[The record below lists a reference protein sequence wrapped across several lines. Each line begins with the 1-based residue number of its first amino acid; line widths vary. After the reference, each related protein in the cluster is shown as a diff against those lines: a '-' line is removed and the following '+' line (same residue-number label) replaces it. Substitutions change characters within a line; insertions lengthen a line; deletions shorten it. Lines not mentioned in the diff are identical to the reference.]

1 MITIEEAIQLIKEN
15 LPEKKVELRA
25 TYTCNGFVLA
35 EDVYAQYSSPYFD
48 NSAMDGYAL
57 STEDTEFLI
66 DTYEPKEFDVIGTS
80 QAGIPFMGRIPKGKC
95 IQVNT
100 GAKIPENT
108 GAIVPVEDVEFI
120 NHNKIKIKQPIKKF
134 QHIRRKG
141 EEFKENT
148 LLLTKNTK
156 LNPRNIAMLLQAGK
170 FEIFVY
176 KKPKILIVTTG
187 NELTPF
193 NENIEEEDIEK
204 GKIIDTN
211 SYILKTILE
220 EKGYEIKLINHVK
233 DIENETYEAIQNNI
247 NFDFFLLTG
256 GVSVGPYDFVKKDV
270 EKAGF
275 KPIFWKIKQKPGKPI
290 YFAKKEN
297 KVLFA
302 LPGNPVSS
310 FINFQHYVLPAIQ
323 YYQEGI
329 WKYNTILLK
338 SNSEIF
344 NEQKRD
350 AFLTIRIIDNEYFE
364 IAPNQ
369 GSHKIS
375 SIAYSEGYIVLPSST
390 RISRD
395 QTYTCYLWM

>member
-66 DTYEPKEFDVIGTS
+66 DTYEPKEFDIIGTS

-170 FEIFVY
+170 FEIIVY

-193 NENIEEEDIEK
+193 NENLEEEDIEK

-297 KVLFA
+297 KALFA
-302 LPGNPVSS
+302 LPGNPVSC
-310 FINFQHYVLPAIQ
+310 FINFQHYVLSAIQ

>member
-193 NENIEEEDIEK
+193 NENLEEEDIK
-204 GKIIDTN
+204 K
-211 SYILKTILE
+211 
-220 EKGYEIKLINHVK
+220 VK
-233 DIENETYEAIQNNI
+233 SSI
-247 NFDFFLLTG
+247 
-256 GVSVGPYDFVKKDV
+256 
-270 EKAGF
+270 
-275 KPIFWKIKQKPGKPI
+275 PIPI
-290 YFAKKEN
+290 Y
-297 KVLFA
+297 
-302 LPGNPVSS
+302 
-310 FINFQHYVLPAIQ
+310 
-323 YYQEGI
+323 
-329 WKYNTILLK
+329 
-338 SNSEIF
+338 
-344 NEQKRD
+344 
-350 AFLTIRIIDNEYFE
+350 
-364 IAPNQ
+364 
-369 GSHKIS
+369 
-375 SIAYSEGYIVLPSST
+375 
-390 RISRD
+390 
-395 QTYTCYLWM
+395 

>member
-1 MITIEEAIQLIKEN
+1 MVTIEEAIHLIKEN

-25 TYTCNGFVLA
+25 TYSCNDFILA
-35 EDVYAQYSSPYFD
+35 EDVYAQYPSPYFD

-57 STEDTEFLI
+57 SIEDTELLI
-66 DTYEPKEFDVIGTS
+66 NAFEPKIFEVIGTS
-80 QAGIPFMGRIPKGKC
+80 QAGIPFLSKIPMGKC

-108 GAIVPVEDVEFI
+108 GAIVPIEDIVFI
-120 NHNKIKIKQPIKKF
+120 NHNMIKIKQPIKKF

-148 LLLTKNTK
+148 LLLKKNTK
-156 LNPRNIAMLLQAGK
+156 LNPRNIALLLQAGK

-176 KKPKILIVTTG
+176 KKPKIVIITTG
-187 NELTPF
+187 NELIPY
-193 NENIEEEDIEK
+193 NENLEEQDIEK
-204 GKIIDTN
+204 GKIIDIN
-211 SYILKTILE
+211 SYILETILK
-220 EKGYEIKLINHVK
+220 EKGYEIKLFNNVK
-233 DIENETYEAIQNNI
+233 DIENEIYETIQKNI

-275 KPIFWKIKQKPGKPI
+275 KTIFWKIKQKPGKPI

-310 FINFQHYVLPAIQ
+310 FINFQHYVLPAIH
-323 YYQEGI
+323 YYEEEI
-329 WKYNTILLK
+329 WNYKNILLK
-338 SNSEIF
+338 SHSEIL
-344 NEQKRD
+344 NEQNRD
-350 AFLTIRIIDNEYFE
+350 AFFTIRILDNEYFE

-375 SIAYSEGYIVLPSST
+375 SIAYSDGYIIVPAGKK
-390 RISRD
+390 IHRD
-395 QTYTCYLWM
+395 QTYPCYLWM